1 MTESAFLKLVQDAKS
16 RISECEMSEIKEM
29 IVNDKIDGFLIDVR
43 ELVEFQAG
51 CIPGAIHI
59 SKGLLEAK
67 IEAKVPTK
75 SQKIYLYCGGG
86 YRSALSADSLQKM
99 GYENIVSIKG
109 GYGAW

>member
-1 MTESAFLKLVQDAKS
+1 MTESAFLKLVQDAKA
-16 RISECEMSEIKEM
+16 RISECEMVAIKEM
-29 IVNDKIDGFLIDVR
+29 VANDKIDGLLIDVR
-43 ELVEFQAG
+43 ESHEHQAG
-51 CIPGAIHI
+51 HIPGSIHI

-67 IEAKVPTK
+67 IETKVPNK

-99 GYENIVSIKG
+99 GYKNVFSIEG